1 MNTYDPVGRLEIT
14 VASSGEVSDT
24 TMHSYNVRG
33 WLTSIEN
40 DHWSAVMRYNNPVYS
55 DLTASF
61 TGNISEWGWSRGN
74 GTNAYSL
81 SYDDGV

>member
-14 VASSGEVSDT
+14 VAGSGEVSDT

-40 DHWSAVMRYNNPVYS
+40 NHWSAVMRYGIPVYS

-61 TGNISEWGWSRGN
+61 TGNISEWEWSRGN

-81 SYDDGV
+81 SYDDGI